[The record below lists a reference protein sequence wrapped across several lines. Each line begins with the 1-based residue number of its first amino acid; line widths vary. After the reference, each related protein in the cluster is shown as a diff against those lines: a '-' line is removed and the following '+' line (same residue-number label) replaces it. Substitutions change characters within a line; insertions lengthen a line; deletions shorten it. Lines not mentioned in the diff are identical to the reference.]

1 MKKISFLLFFFL
13 LLSCNNNTVYLCGDH
28 VCANKKERKN
38 YFNKTLTV
46 EAVEVNKKNIKD
58 EKIFKLNKS
67 TDKKTKVSVDKISF
81 HERFFGKNI
90 EKKPIDT
97 VKNKIATK
105 LKPKKE
111 IKLNKN
117 IKKNTKFNETV
128 LNNEDGFNDFVNKI
142 TNKNKNKP
150 YRDINDIPD

>member
-1 MKKISFLLFFFL
+1 MKKIFFLLFFFL
-13 LLSCNNNTVYLCGDH
+13 LFSCKNNTVYLCGDH
-28 VCANKKERKN
+28 ICANKKERKN

-58 EKIFKLNKS
+58 DKIFKLNKS
-67 TDKKTKVSVDKISF
+67 TAKKTPLAVDKISF
-81 HERFFGKNI
+81 HERFFGKSI
-90 EKKPIDT
+90 KKKPIDS
-97 VKNKIATK
+97 VRNKIVKK
-105 LKPKKE
+105 LNPKKK
-111 IKLNKN
+111 IRLKKN

-128 LNNEDGFNDFVNKI
+128 LNNEDEFNDFVNKI